1 MIQDLYRQKRILEL
15 KWEQEYLDNGKYT
28 LDMVQIDSKIRETI
42 LEIKLEESKIA
53 NREVAILNAAPEV
66 SIAT

>member
-1 MIQDLYRQKRILEL
+1 
-15 KWEQEYLDNGKYT
+15 
-28 LDMVQIDSKIRETI
+28 MVQIDSKIRETI